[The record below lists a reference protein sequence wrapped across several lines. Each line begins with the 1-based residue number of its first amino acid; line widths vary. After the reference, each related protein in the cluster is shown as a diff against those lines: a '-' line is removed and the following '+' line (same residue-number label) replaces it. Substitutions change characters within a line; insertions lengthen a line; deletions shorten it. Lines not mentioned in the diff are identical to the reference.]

1 VRGLMQ
7 DHALTIS
14 SLLRHAER
22 NHAAVP
28 IVSCTVEGPILR
40 FDYAA
45 WAARTRR
52 LALACRRLGVA
63 GGDRIGTL
71 AWNTHRHLELFF
83 AVPGIGAVCH
93 TINPRLFED
102 QIQYIVEH
110 AQDRFLFLDSTFL
123 ELVERL
129 APRFASVEAYV
140 LMTDREHMPA
150 SSTLPLLCYEDLIAA
165 ESSEFDWPSIDERE
179 ASSLCYTSGTT
190 GHPKG
195 VLYSHRSTIL
205 HTYAMC
211 MPDNH
216 ALSVRDCTMPV
227 APMFHA
233 NAWGVPYGACATGAK
248 IVLPGRMTEAASL
261 HRLIASEGVTHSVAV
276 PTIWRTYLDYIEREG
291 LDTGT
296 LRRVVIGGS
305 AMPRDV
311 LHRFARFGVSAQHGW
326 GMTEMSPL
334 GTSCVLRPEL
344 EKLSGTQRSDV
355 LCKQGLS
362 LYGVELRI
370 ADDEGRELPR
380 NGSSI
385 GHLQVRGP
393 WIAAGYFGS
402 EERAAWL
409 PDGWFD
415 TGDIATIDPL
425 GYVQITDRAKDVIKS
440 GGEWISSMELE
451 KLVCEHPAV
460 ADAAVIAMRD
470 PRWDERP
477 LLIVARK
484 PGVSVSG
491 EELIEFLRG
500 RVVKWWVPDAVE
512 FIAQMPYT
520 ATGKIS
526 KKTLRERFAGYPEQT

>member
-1 VRGLMQ
+1 MQ
-7 DHALTIS
+7 NHALLVS

-22 NHAAVP
+22 NHPAVP
-28 IVSCTVEGPILR
+28 IISCTVEGPVLR
-40 FDYAA
+40 FDYAS
-45 WAARTRR
+45 WAERTRR
-52 LALACRRLGVA
+52 LAAACRRLGA
-63 GGDRIGTL
+63 AQGDRIATL

-102 QIQYIVEH
+102 QIRYIVDH
-110 AQDRFLFLDSTFL
+110 AQDRFVFLDSSFL

-129 APRFASVEAYV
+129 APGFPSVEAYV
-140 LMTDREHMPA
+140 LMTDRAHMPA
-150 SSTLPLLCYEDLIAA
+150 SSTLPLLCYEDLLAA
-165 ESSEFDWPSIDERE
+165 ESGELAWPELDERT

-190 GHPKG
+190 GNPKG
-195 VLYSHRSTIL
+195 VLYSHRSTLL

-248 IVLPGRMTEAASL
+248 IVLPGRMIDGPSL
-261 HRLIASEGVTHSVAV
+261 HRLIESERVTHSVAV
-276 PTIWRTYLDYIEREG
+276 PTVWRMYLDYIENAQ
-291 LDTGT
+291 LTTGT
-296 LRRVVIGGS
+296 LRRVIIGGT

-311 LHRFARFGVSAQHGW
+311 LHRFARFGVSAQQGW

-344 EKLSGTQRSDV
+344 EGLDDAQRADV

-362 LYGVELRI
+362 LFGVELRI

-380 NGSSI
+380 DGRSI

-393 WIAAGYFGS
+393 WIASAYFAS
-402 EERAAWL
+402 DERAAWL
-409 PDGWFD
+409 PGGWFD
-415 TGDIATIDPL
+415 TGDIAAIDGL

-440 GGEWISSMELE
+440 GGEWISSMEVERLAS
-451 KLVCEHPAV
+451 EHPAV
-460 ADAAVIAMRD
+460 AEAAVIAMHD

-477 LLIVARK
+477 LLIVVRK
-484 PGVSVSG
+484 PGATVSG
-491 EELIEFLRG
+491 EELIEFLRD
-500 RVVKWWVPDAVE
+500 RIAKWWLPDAVE
-512 FIAQMPYT
+512 FVPQMPYT

-526 KKTLRERFAGYPEQT
+526 KKTLRERFTGYQVEGR